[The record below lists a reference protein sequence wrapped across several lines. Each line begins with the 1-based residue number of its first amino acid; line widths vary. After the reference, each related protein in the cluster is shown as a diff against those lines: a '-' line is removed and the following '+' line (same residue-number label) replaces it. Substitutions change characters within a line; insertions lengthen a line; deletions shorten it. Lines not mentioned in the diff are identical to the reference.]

1 MPRKIRTP
9 DTASKSEVHE
19 TKKTVTRRL
28 APEVRERQILLKA
41 VDHFA
46 THGFSGSTRELA
58 RQLGVTQ
65 PLLYRYFPSKEA
77 LIDRVYE
84 EVYQWDSSWEGL
96 IKDRAVPIQERM
108 VRFYSA
114 YSAVILR
121 REWIRIFIFAGLT
134 REGINSKY
142 LSRLRERVFLPV
154 MAEIRSAYDLPAPTG
169 AKQREIDL
177 ELIWSL
183 HASIFYLGVRKW
195 IYGLP
200 VSDDINDHITRQV
213 DAFLNGV
220 PEALKHA
227 SKEAAKGKTKASAKS
242 DA

>member
-1 MPRKIRTP
+1 
-9 DTASKSEVHE
+9 
-19 TKKTVTRRL
+19 
-28 APEVRERQILLKA
+28 
-41 VDHFA
+41 
-46 THGFSGSTRELA
+46 
-58 RQLGVTQ
+58 
-65 PLLYRYFPSKEA
+65 
-77 LIDRVYE
+77 
-84 EVYQWDSSWEGL
+84 
-96 IKDRAVPIQERM
+96 M

-114 YSAVILR
+114 YSTVILR

-154 MAEIRSAYDLPAPTG
+154 MAEIRAAYDLPAPSG

-200 VSDDINDHITRQV
+200 VTDDIDEHIARQV
-213 DAFLNGV
+213 DAFLHGV
-220 PEALKHA
+220 PAALAHT
-227 SKEAAKGKTKASAKS
+227 SKEPARVKAKS
-242 DA
+242 RA

>member
-1 MPRKIRTP
+1 MPRKVVTVE
-9 DTASKSEVHE
+9 TASQGKLHE
-19 TKKTVTRRL
+19 PDKLVTRRL
-28 APEVRERQILLKA
+28 APEIRERQIVQKA

-84 EVYQWDSSWEGL
+84 EVYQWDTSWEHL
-96 IKDRAVPIQERM
+96 IKDRSIPIQQRM
-108 VRFYSA
+108 VQFYSL
-114 YSAVILR
+114 YSKVILR

-142 LSRLRERVFLPV
+142 LARLRERVFLPV

-169 AKQREIDL
+169 ARQREIDL

-200 VSDDINDHITRQV
+200 VKEDVDDHIARQI

-220 PEALKHA
+220 PDALKHA
-227 SKEAAKGKTKASAKS
+227 SKEAVRAKS
-242 DA
+242 APRA